1 MATYNDANIGGILAA
16 EAIPQYARVFLNA
29 SGKGELAA
37 ITERDIGTAENDV
50 FADGDDLTIRWRNAQ
65 GTRKCRRDRGRRRSP
80 HGGFRK
86 AQRRRRRDFDPL
98 RDRDVRRRRRRR
110 HLRSPPLRRT
120 PRSQPVTSAY
130 G

>member
-65 GTRKCRRDRGRRRSP
+65 GTRKCIAAGAIAVGAEVHTAASGKLNDVAAATSIPYGIAMSAAGADGDIFEVLPYGGRP
-80 HGGFRK
+80 
-86 AQRRRRRDFDPL
+86 AANP
-98 RDRDVRRRRRRR
+98 
-110 HLRSPPLRRT
+110 
-120 PRSQPVTSAY
+120 
-130 G
+130 